1 MSTEAPTT
9 TRQVV
14 ETLLLD
20 SGERNALLRIAR
32 SRYHIA
38 KDRAEDLLQDLAVD
52 LLRQRQY
59 VRRPRAYLHA
69 VFRVRCSRQWRPPE
83 LSGEIP
89 EELAA
94 MESGILVAELD
105 RRVSLRQALQL
116 ISAPCRKL
124 LRARYIE
131 GQSLRASAERMTL
144 AYSGIT
150 KTINRCLKKLR
161 ACLA

>member
-1 MSTEAPTT
+1 MLTEAPTT

-20 SGERNALLRIAR
+20 SEERNALVRIAR
-32 SRYHIA
+32 SRYHMTR
-38 KDRAEDLLQDLAVD
+38 DRAEDLLQDLAVE
-52 LLRQRQY
+52 LLRQRQL

-69 VFRVRCSRQWRPPE
+69 VFRLRCSRQWRPPE
-83 LSGEIP
+83 VSGEIP
-89 EELAA
+89 EELGA
-94 MESGILVAELD
+94 MESGVLVAELD

-116 ISAPCRKL
+116 ISTACRKL
-124 LRARYIE
+124 LSVHYIE
-131 GQSLRASAERMTL
+131 GQSLKASAERMTL